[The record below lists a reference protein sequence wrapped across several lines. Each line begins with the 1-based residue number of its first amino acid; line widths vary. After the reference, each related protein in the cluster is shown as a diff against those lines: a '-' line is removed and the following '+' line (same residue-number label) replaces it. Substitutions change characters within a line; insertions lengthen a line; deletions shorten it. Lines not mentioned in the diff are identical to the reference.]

1 MKPSRIFLTTSISL
15 ALSIVAFGCSKG
27 SSGTT
32 ASADRSGT
40 DANAPKGGSCNQ
52 AKAGL
57 CTEFTDN
64 PAGIAEGT
72 CTSIMQGTYSKSACS
87 RASTI
92 GSCASKEEVT
102 WYYFGN
108 ASGPWTEDAAQD
120 CKDIHEGAFT
130 ATPGA
135 ADNAKANALP
145 TPDRIEAS
153 CVKDALSCDDVYG
166 DPIKLSLSKS
176 FCDGSSTWNDGKA
189 CPTDGLVA
197 TCIAGGTAHRYYGA
211 YLKKNGLSMSGLE
224 SLCKTSSIGYSH
236 FYPAAGA
243 PVAAGPQ
250 GLSAAKGKKG
260 K

>member
-1 MKPSRIFLTTSISL
+1 MTPSRVFLTTSISL

-27 SSGTT
+27 SAGIT
-32 ASADRSGT
+32 ASGDRNGT
-40 DANAPKGGSCNQ
+40 NANAPKGGSCNE

-57 CTEFTDN
+57 CTEFNDN

-72 CTSIMQGTYSKSACS
+72 CTSVMQGTYAKDACN
-87 RASTI
+87 RANTI
-92 GSCASKEEVT
+92 GSCASKDDVT
-102 WYYFGN
+102 YYYFGN
-108 ASGPWTEDAAQD
+108 AWGPWTEDAADD
-120 CKDIHEGAFT
+120 CKNVHEGTFT

-135 ADNAKANALP
+135 SDNAKLQAIP
-145 TPDRIEAS
+145 SPDHIEAS
-153 CVKDALSCDDVYG
+153 CVQDANACDDIYG
-166 DPIKLSLSKS
+166 DPIKLSISKS
-176 FCDGSSTWNDGKA
+176 FCDGSGKWNDGKA

-197 TCIAGGTAHRYYGA
+197 TCLAGGTAHRYYGS
-211 YLKKNGLSMSGLE
+211 YLKKNGLTMSGLA

-250 GLSAAKGKKG
+250 GLSAAKGKRG